1 VIWLTIIGAF
11 SSPVFLPLTAWLAH
25 EVGWRDTLRVE
36 AVINLVTFLVAAAL
50 TRAGRA
56 GGAAARASRHQAR
69 EALRGAWRVAA
80 FRRWVIASVVSGA
93 AIDIL
98 LVNQVPAMIAAGLST
113 GAAATIGG
121 LRGLSQL
128 AGRIPMSPLLRRL
141 GAWRTVI
148 ATFLLGVV
156 GACLLQFSGQI
167 APAILYSVCAGA
179 SIGAVFTLQGIYTH
193 ELIGAADLG
202 LVMGAQQAV
211 FAVGGAIG
219 PAVAGVLLQTTG
231 SYTVII
237 TLTAVCFAVAA
248 ATIAAGSRAS
258 PSIPERR
265 AGQANQP
272 ASSSSAS
279 GST

>member
-1 VIWLTIIGAF
+1 
-11 SSPVFLPLTAWLAH
+11 
-25 EVGWRDTLRVE
+25 
-36 AVINLVTFLVAAAL
+36 
-50 TRAGRA
+50 
-56 GGAAARASRHQAR
+56 
-69 EALRGAWRVAA
+69 
-80 FRRWVIASVVSGA
+80 
-93 AIDIL
+93 
-98 LVNQVPAMIAAGLST
+98 MIAAGLST

-128 AGRIPMSPLLRRL
+128 AGRVPMSRLLRRL

-156 GACLLQFSGQI
+156 GAILLQFSGQI

-248 ATIAAGSRAS
+248 ATIAAGGPAS
-258 PSIPERR
+258 PGVPERQ